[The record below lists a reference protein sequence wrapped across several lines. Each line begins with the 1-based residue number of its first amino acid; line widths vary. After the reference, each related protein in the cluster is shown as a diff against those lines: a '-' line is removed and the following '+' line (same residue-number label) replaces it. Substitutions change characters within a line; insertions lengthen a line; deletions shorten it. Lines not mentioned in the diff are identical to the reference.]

1 MPCLYKKR
9 FKYVEISL
17 TPNQSIEDTINIMFD
32 DFHIH
37 KGSPKWSGSSF
48 YNITNLTFSL

>member
-1 MPCLYKKR
+1 MDIHMPLKKR

-37 KGSPKWSGSSF
+37 KGSS
-48 YNITNLTFSL
+48 ILVIL